1 MIACI
6 SSFCCISIV
15 QVFFHPIIRQSTC
28 LCPVNFCTLSQDG
41 PVRTTKALLRSWQHS
56 ESGYSPF
63 DKWNALKQQ
72 NCISKCGLAYRLYRN
87 KKSRNQVLAQLAK
100 YDIPLDIDAVKE
112 QLTRHHIPINS
123 RYPTKLVL
131 SLLEHLSGVTRPS
144 PHQNGTARQVKG
156 PCSEDTCKIAR
167 EHVEK
172 LMFQATDEF
181 TTPSLEKLWQQR
193 RQVLGRVYGM
203 CVCASRVVCACV
215 RAWYMCVNANDHVC
229 IHSGLVVSCQ

>member
-1 MIACI
+1 MKSPTPLSRI
-6 SSFCCISIV
+6 SAI
-15 QVFFHPIIRQSTC
+15 P
-28 LCPVNFCTLSQDG
+28 P
-41 PVRTTKALLRSWQHS
+41 P
-56 ESGYSPF
+56 SPF
-63 DKWNALKQQ
+63 NTVSNTPPLPLQYQYRQQ
-72 NCISKCGLAYRLYRN
+72 GDRSG
-87 KKSRNQVLAQLAK
+87 
-100 YDIPLDIDAVKE
+100 
-112 QLTRHHIPINS
+112 HHIPINS

-193 RQVLGRVYGM
+193 RQVLGRVYVFMFIM
-203 CVCASRVVCACV
+203 CVCVCDAVCRSSSTPSPPSLPHSVCVCARACVCLPPFLTLSVCV
-215 RAWYMCVNANDHVC
+215 RARASVCV
-229 IHSGLVVSCQ
+229 